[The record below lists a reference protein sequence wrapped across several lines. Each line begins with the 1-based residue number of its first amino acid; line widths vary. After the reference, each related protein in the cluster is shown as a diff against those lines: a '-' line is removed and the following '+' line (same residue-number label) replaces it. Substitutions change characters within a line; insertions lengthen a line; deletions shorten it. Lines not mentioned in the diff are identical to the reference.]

1 MDMDTERRKN
11 IAILG
16 STGSIGLNTL
26 RVIKQHCDRYNVVAL
41 GAGKNVDVLI
51 RQIEEWKP
59 KKVAVQ
65 DTHVAGVLSNRLGG
79 QSSIDILCGTG
90 GYVEIATMTEVDTV
104 VSAMSGAAGLIP
116 TYEAVRAGK
125 QVALANKESIVMA
138 GQLIMAEAAKRGAS
152 LLPIDSEHSAILQC
166 LRGHSR
172 EDVRRV
178 ILTAS
183 GGPFL
188 NLTLSEMTKVTA
200 EQALKHPNWK
210 MGPKITI
217 DSATLMNKGLEA
229 IEAKWFFDLTMEKID
244 IVIHPQ
250 SIVHSMVEYNDG
262 SIIAQMGVPD
272 MTIPISYA
280 LAYPRHLK
288 TYASPLRLWEFEG
301 LTFAPVDTEKFPCL
315 SLALEAARLGG
326 TMPTVLN
333 AANEVAVQAFLENR
347 IGFTEIPVLIQK
359 TMALHKPVSVE
370 TIGTV
375 LKADSWAREKAKEF
389 LAHKAKNGNI

>member
-1 MDMDTERRKN
+1 MTGIHGRKN
-11 IAILG
+11 ITLLG
-16 STGSIGLNTL
+16 STGSIGLSTL
-26 RVIKQHCDRYNVVAL
+26 RVIRLHRDKYRIVCL
-41 GAGKNVDVLI
+41 GAGRNVEVLLK
-51 RQIEEWKP
+51 QIAEWRP

-65 DTHVAGVLSNRLGG
+65 DEHTAEILAQSLSAD
-79 QSSIDILCGTG
+79 QPVEILHGTG
-90 GYVEIATMTEVDTV
+90 GYVEIATMAEIHTV

-116 TYEAVRAGK
+116 TYEAVKAGK
-125 QVALANKESIVMA
+125 QVALANKETMVMA
-138 GQLIMAEAAKRGAS
+138 GQLIMAEAAARNAAV
-152 LLPIDSEHSAILQC
+152 LPVDSEHSAILQC

-172 EDVRRV
+172 EDVKRV

-188 NLTLSEMTKVTA
+188 YFSQKELTRVSA
-200 EQALKHPNWK
+200 EQALKHPNWQ

-229 IEAKWFFDLTMEKID
+229 IEAKWFFNLAMEKIG

-280 LAYPRHLK
+280 LAYPRHLE
-288 TYASPLRLWEFEG
+288 TDAQALNIWELG
-301 LTFAPVDTEKFPCL
+301 SLTFEPVDTDRFPCL
-315 SLALEAARLGG
+315 ALALRAARLGG
-326 TMPTVLN
+326 TMPAVLN
-333 AANEVAVQAFLENR
+333 AANEVAVEAFLGKK
-347 IGFTEIPVLIQK
+347 IGFTDIPRLIEK
-359 TMALHKPVSVE
+359 TMELHNPVNIE

-375 LKADSWAREKAKEF
+375 LKADSWARKKAREF
-389 LAHKAKNGNI
+389 LAQELREPKR

>member
-1 MDMDTERRKN
+1 MDAQKRKN

-16 STGSIGLNTL
+16 STGSIGLNTF
-26 RVIKQHCDRYNVVAL
+26 RVVRLHSDKYNVLAL
-41 GAGKNVDVLI
+41 GAGKNVEVLAQ
-51 RQIEEWKP
+51 QIAEWKP

-65 DTHVAGVLSNRLGG
+65 DRHTAEALSNRLSG
-79 QSSIDILCGTG
+79 QSSVKILHGTG

-104 VSAMSGAAGLIP
+104 VSAISGAAGLIP

-125 QVALANKESIVMA
+125 QVALANKETMVMA
-138 GQLIMAEAAKRGAS
+138 GQLIMAEAAKRGSA

-172 EDVRRV
+172 EDVKRV

-188 NLTLSEMTKVTA
+188 SFTPSEMKKVTA
-200 EQALKHPNWK
+200 EQALKHPNWE
-210 MGPKITI
+210 MGPKVTI

-229 IEAKWFFDLTMEKID
+229 IEAKWFFDLTMEKIG

-250 SIVHSMVEYNDG
+250 SIIHSMVEYNDG
-262 SIIAQMGVPD
+262 SIIAQLGVPD

-288 TYASPLRLWEFEG
+288 IDASPLDLWELES
-301 LTFAPVDTEKFPCL
+301 LTFEPVDTEKFPCL
-315 SLALEAARLGG
+315 SLALEAAHLGG

-333 AANEVAVQAFLENR
+333 AANEVAVQAFLEKR
-347 IGFTEIPVLIQK
+347 IGFTDIPMLIRK
-359 TMALHKPVSVE
+359 TMALHKPLSVE
-370 TIGTV
+370 TLGTV
-375 LKADSWAREKAKEF
+375 LKADSWARDKAKEF
-389 LAHKAKNGNI
+389 LAQKAKNGNS